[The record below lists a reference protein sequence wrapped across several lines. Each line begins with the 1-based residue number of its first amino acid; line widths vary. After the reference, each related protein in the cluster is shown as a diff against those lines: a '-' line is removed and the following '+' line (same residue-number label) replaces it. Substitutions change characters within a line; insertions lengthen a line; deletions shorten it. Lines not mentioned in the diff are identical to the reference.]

1 MTGKTQQRHHEGTI
15 YAPSMEYRL
24 DVCLSASYARCTM
37 TKFDLSQFVTA
48 VITNMNKSYT
58 YIHTVNLHFLS
69 SSSMA
74 VMRVLAVL
82 DISLYFVTVIL
93 FNFSRR
99 T

>member
-1 MTGKTQQRHHEGTI
+1 MHDDNILI
-15 YAPSMEYRL
+15 Y
-24 DVCLSASYARCTM
+24 
-37 TKFDLSQFVTA
+37 FVTA

-58 YIHTVNLHFLS
+58 YVHTLNLHFLS